1 MPVTSLHRDGLPD
14 WRSWAGSPSLL
25 LWAAGVM
32 SCSPVIAG
40 DVDRTLSTKAMDDA
54 NDAAPAALSY
64 GQEPGRE
71 ARSAGT
77 GSLRAGAMR
86 FVVLISCPDKGWQKL

>member
-1 MPVTSLHRDGLPD
+1 MVLSADKIVCGAVGR
-14 WRSWAGSPSLL
+14 AGCEPGPSAPG
-25 LWAAGVM
+25 WSGV
-32 SCSPVIAG
+32 VA